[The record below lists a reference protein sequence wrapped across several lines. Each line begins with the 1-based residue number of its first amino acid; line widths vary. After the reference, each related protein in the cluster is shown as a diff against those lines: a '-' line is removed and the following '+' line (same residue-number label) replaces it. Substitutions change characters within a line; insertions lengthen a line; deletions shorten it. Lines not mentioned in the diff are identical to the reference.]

1 MGLLKFAAEAIHQG
15 TGLAVQL
22 LQFGIGDR
30 WSGGDGP
37 SDPVQR
43 TLVERR
49 LVRLLE
55 PYLLGVPVVELLQFG
70 AGAADGGG
78 GGGESGV
85 VGDRGVV
92 RLLDG
97 VDELVQFGEIRP

>member
-1 MGLLKFAAEAIHQG
+1 MLKFAAEAVHQG
-15 TGLAVQL
+15 AGLTVQL
-22 LQFGIGDR
+22 LQFGIADR
-30 WSGGDGP
+30 WPGRGGP

-43 TLVERR
+43 TLVECR

-55 PYLLGVPVVELLQFG
+55 PHLLGVPVVELLQFG
-70 AGAADGGG
+70 AGAADGAGG
-78 GGGESGV
+78 GRESGV

-97 VDELVQFGEIRP
+97 VDELVQFGKVRP